1 MTREVKSLWGCII
14 VLFVCVIVLAG
25 ILILRLDVLV
35 KSPEAASSD
44 SSSVVASVGTHKIT
58 RAEWNRELEQ
68 QYGGLVLEQMLTNRA
83 ADQEAKSLGIEVTS
97 EEVTREIKRQMKGYE
112 SEEAYFQAMKEQ
124 LGMSP
129 EQLSQDMRNQLL
141 LEKIATYGID
151 IGEADI
157 DEYMREHKGEYEPL
171 NSYQVA
177 HITVSNKI
185 DAEAILVRIKQGED
199 FSALAGELSL
209 DSFSSQQGGR
219 MGWID
224 EDDPFLDH
232 AELNQVSQ
240 MEVGDISHPVKI
252 KDGYAIIKLTGKRE
266 VRPEQHDEMRERV
279 RKEIALE
286 KTPPLVQWRKALRE
300 KYGAAI
306 ADTAFTTQ

>member
-14 VLFVCVIVLAG
+14 VLFACVIVLAG
-25 ILILRLDVLV
+25 ILILRFDVPV

-58 RAEWNRELEQ
+58 RAQWNRELEQ
-68 QYGGLVLEQMLTNRA
+68 QYGGVVLEQMLTNRA

-151 IGEADI
+151 IGDADI
-157 DEYMREHKGEYEPL
+157 DEYMREHKGEYEPV

-177 HITVSNKI
+177 HITVSNKT
-185 DAEAILVRIKQGED
+185 DAEAILARIKQGED
-199 FSALAGELSL
+199 FPSLAGELSL

-240 MEVGDISHPVKI
+240 MDVGDISPPVKI
-252 KDGYAIIKLTGKRE
+252 KDGYAIINLVGKRE

-306 ADTAFTTQ
+306 ADTAFTTE

>member
-14 VLFVCVIVLAG
+14 VLFACVIVLAG
-25 ILILRLDVLV
+25 ILILRFDVPV

-58 RAEWNRELEQ
+58 RAQWNRELEQ

-151 IGEADI
+151 IGDADI
-157 DEYMREHKGEYEPL
+157 DEYMREHKGEYEPV

-177 HITVSNKI
+177 HITVSNKT
-185 DAEAILVRIKQGED
+185 DAEAILARIKQGED
-199 FSALAGELSL
+199 FPSLAGELSL

-240 MEVGDISHPVKI
+240 MDVGDISPPVKI
-252 KDGYAIIKLTGKRE
+252 KDGYAIINLVGKRE

-306 ADTAFTTQ
+306 ADTAFTTE

>member
-14 VLFVCVIVLAG
+14 ILFACVIVLAG
-25 ILILRLDVLV
+25 ILILRLDVPV

-83 ADQEAKSLGIEVTS
+83 AEQEAKSLGIEVTS
-97 EEVTREIKRQMKGYE
+97 EEVSREIKRQMKGYE

-151 IGEADI
+151 ISDDDI
-157 DEYMREHKGEYEPL
+157 DEYMREHKGEYEPV

-177 HITVSNKI
+177 HITVPNER
-185 DAEAILVRIKQGED
+185 DAEAILVRMEQGED
-199 FSALAGELSL
+199 FSELAGELSI

-219 MGWID
+219 IGWID
-224 EDDPFLDH
+224 EDDPFIDH
-232 AELNQVSQ
+232 AELNQISQ
-240 MEVGDISHPVKI
+240 MEVGDISPPVKI
-252 KDGYAIIKLTGKRE
+252 KDGYAIIKLTGKKE
-266 VRPEQHDEMRERV
+266 VKPEQHDEIRERV

-300 KYGAAI
+300 KYGASI

>member
-14 VLFVCVIVLAG
+14 VLFACVIVLAG
-25 ILILRLDVLV
+25 ILILRLDVPV

-58 RAEWNRELEQ
+58 RAQWNRELEQ

-151 IGEADI
+151 IGDADI
-157 DEYMREHKGEYEPL
+157 DEYMREHKGEYEPV

-177 HITVSNKI
+177 HITVSNKT
-185 DAEAILVRIKQGED
+185 DAEAILDRIKQGED
-199 FSALAGELSL
+199 FPSLAGELSL

-240 MEVGDISHPVKI
+240 MDVGDISPPVKI
-252 KDGYAIIKLTGKRE
+252 KDGYAIINLVGKRE

-306 ADTAFTTQ
+306 ADTAFTTE